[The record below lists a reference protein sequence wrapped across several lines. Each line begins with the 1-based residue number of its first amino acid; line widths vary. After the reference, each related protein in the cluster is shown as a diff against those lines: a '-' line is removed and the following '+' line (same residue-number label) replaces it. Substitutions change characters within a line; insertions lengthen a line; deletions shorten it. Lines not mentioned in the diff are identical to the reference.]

1 MEIINT
7 IWTALTTENEM
18 LTNIII
24 SPLALLEATF
34 AMLLFSFIL
43 NIGCSRKQAIC
54 YVASFSIIANLTNIL
69 IPKPFN
75 STINILAYLFLIILI
90 FKLKFF
96 KALMAVLIP
105 NIIFVLVGIIVQ
117 NIYISIFSISTE
129 FAISTPIHK
138 ITLSLLVYLFVYI
151 IYVLLKK
158 FKINITLFENM
169 KKKSNLILI
178 IDFIIGI
185 ITISI
190 QSYVF
195 SIYSDILPFGITLL
209 NISILLIYF
218 SFNFYALIRT
228 NKLEIT
234 TQDLEQSRQYNK
246 TLEILHDN
254 IRGFKHD
261 LSNIMTTIGGYIQ
274 TGDMEKLRKFY
285 NGLQADFNEINNLNI
300 LSPSVI
306 NEPAVYCLLTNKYYL
321 AESKGITVNLEIFI
335 DLRELRIKIYEFTR
349 ILGILMDN
357 AIEAASECNEKII
370 NVVIRKDFHSE
381 RQLLIIEN
389 TYLNKQ
395 IDTEKI
401 YEKGYSTKEHNT
413 GIGLW
418 EVRTILK
425 KNENLNLFT
434 SKNEKFFSQQLE
446 IY

>member
-1 MEIINT
+1 
-7 IWTALTTENEM
+7 
-18 LTNIII
+18 
-24 SPLALLEATF
+24 
-34 AMLLFSFIL
+34 
-43 NIGCSRKQAIC
+43 
-54 YVASFSIIANLTNIL
+54 
-69 IPKPFN
+69 
-75 STINILAYLFLIILI
+75 
-90 FKLKFF
+90 
-96 KALMAVLIP
+96 
-105 NIIFVLVGIIVQ
+105 
-117 NIYISIFSISTE
+117 
-129 FAISTPIHK
+129 
-138 ITLSLLVYLFVYI
+138 
-151 IYVLLKK
+151 
-158 FKINITLFENM
+158 
-169 KKKSNLILI
+169 
-178 IDFIIGI
+178 
-185 ITISI
+185 
-190 QSYVF
+190 
-195 SIYSDILPFGITLL
+195 
-209 NISILLIYF
+209 
-218 SFNFYALIRT
+218 
-228 NKLEIT
+228 
-234 TQDLEQSRQYNK
+234 
-246 TLEILHDN
+246 
-254 IRGFKHD
+254 
-261 LSNIMTTIGGYIQ
+261 MTTIGGYIQ

-370 NVVIRKDFHSE
+370 NVAIRKDFHSE

>member
-18 LTNIII
+18 LTNI
-24 SPLALLEATF
+24 
-34 AMLLFSFIL
+34 LFIPFMFIEILVTMVLFL
-43 NIGCSRKQAIC
+43 NILKINSTPTQKYL
-54 YVASFSIIANLTNIL
+54 YVVILSVIGNITNIFV
-69 IPKPFN
+69 PKPYN
-75 STINILAYLFLIILI
+75 TYINVIVCLSAIMFI